1 MKKRVF
7 AGALLAAM
15 ISSAS
20 VAVAGETKIGVVDV
34 RTAIQNTQ
42 AYQKGMKKIQA
53 LQAQKQK
60 ELDGLRAKIAQSEK
74 DLMGQSMAM
83 SPDRLAQKQQE
94 LKDLR
99 KLFQRKQQDAQEEL
113 MGESQRLEKSIIT
126 KFYDVV
132 RLYGKEQSFSLIIP
146 KSTVVYTVESQDVTG
161 EITKRLD
168 QK

>member
-1 MKKRVF
+1 MKKRFF
-7 AGALLAAM
+7 AGAMLAAM
-15 ISSAS
+15 ISSAG

-42 AYQKGMKKIQA
+42 AYQQGMKRIGA
-53 LQAQKQK
+53 LQTQKQK

-113 MGESQRLEKSIIT
+113 MGESQRLEQSIIT

-132 RLYGKEQSFSLIIP
+132 RAYGKEKSFSLIIP
-146 KSTVVYTVESQDVTG
+146 KSTVVYTIESQDVTG
-161 EITKRLD
+161 DITRLLD
-168 QK
+168 KK

>member
-1 MKKRVF
+1 MKNRFF
-7 AGALLAAM
+7 AGALLAAL
-15 ISSAS
+15 ISSAG

-42 AYQKGMKKIQA
+42 SYQQGMKRIEA
-53 LQAQKQK
+53 LQNQKQK
-60 ELDGLRAKIAQSEK
+60 ELDSLRTKIAQSEK

-83 SPDRLAQKQQE
+83 SPDRLNQKQQE

-113 MGESQRLEKSIIT
+113 MGESQRLEQSIIT

-132 RLYGKEQSFSLIIP
+132 RAYGKENGFHLVIP
-146 KSTVVYTVESQDVTG
+146 KSTVVYSMDSQDVTG
-161 EITKRLD
+161 EVTKLLD
-168 QK
+168 KK